1 MSSAAV
7 TIRTHQPGDIG
18 WIIARHGALYAS
30 EYQWNSE
37 FEALVAEIGAR
48 FLRDFDVKR
57 HVCYIAC
64 LNGQPVGSALVTS
77 DLDDNTS
84 ADARLRLVLVEPTA
98 RGHGIGRQLVDA
110 CLQFARDAGY
120 QRMTLWT
127 NSVLHAA
134 RRIYIDAGFTL
145 QAEESHHSFGHALTG
160 QYWALDLP
168 AQ

>member
-1 MSSAAV
+1 MKSATV

-18 WIIARHGALYAS
+18 WIISRHGALYAS

-37 FEALVAEIGAR
+37 FEALVAEIGAK
-48 FLRDFDVKR
+48 FLRDFNTEQ

-64 LNGQPVGSALVTS
+64 LDNQPVGSALVTS
-77 DLDDNTS
+77 DSDNS
-84 ADARLRLVLVEPTA
+84 ASGDARLRLVLVEPTA

-110 CLQFARDAGY
+110 CLQFATDAGY

-134 RRIYIDAGFTL
+134 RRIYVDAGFTL
-145 QAEESHHSFGHALTG
+145 QAEEPHHSFGHALTG
-160 QYWALDLP
+160 QYWSLDLP
-168 AQ
+168 T